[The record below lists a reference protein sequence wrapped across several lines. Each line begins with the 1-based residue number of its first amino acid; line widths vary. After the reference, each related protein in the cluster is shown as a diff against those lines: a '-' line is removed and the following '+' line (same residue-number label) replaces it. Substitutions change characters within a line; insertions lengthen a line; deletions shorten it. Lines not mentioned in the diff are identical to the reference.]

1 MNLSLSHHLVHPTS
15 LSLQTRE
22 REPEFLSL
30 EGNAALFV
38 EETDSFDLIIGNV
51 QNNDWSKFIYV
62 VVVILV

>member
-15 LSLQTRE
+15 LSLQT
-22 REPEFLSL
+22 

-38 EETDSFDLIIGNV
+38 EEIDSFDLIIGNV